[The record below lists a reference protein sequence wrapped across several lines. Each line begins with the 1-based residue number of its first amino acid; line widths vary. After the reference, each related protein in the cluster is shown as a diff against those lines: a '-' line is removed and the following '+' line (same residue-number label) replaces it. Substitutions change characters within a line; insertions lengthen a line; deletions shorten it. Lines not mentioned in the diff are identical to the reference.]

1 MTHISVDKGDD
12 SGVKEMKQRKEKDIR
27 LKWQKREDTQTRIEN
42 LPENIL
48 EENEWDTTRTRRS
61 QNKGWDNQSNRYPMM
76 SRWENLPLSLLRQF
90 QDPGYQ
96 MREKQKGS
104 YWDWFYEKGTIA

>member
-27 LKWQKREDTQTRIEN
+27 LREDTQTRIEN

-48 EENEWDTTRTRRS
+48 EENE
-61 QNKGWDNQSNRYPMM
+61 
-76 SRWENLPLSLLRQF
+76 
-90 QDPGYQ
+90 
-96 MREKQKGS
+96 
-104 YWDWFYEKGTIA
+104 